1 MTVRSRISSA
11 VAVIVLLTAACSSD
25 EPESQADQSNASST
39 TSVSS
44 STTSLVE
51 GAGVEESVPT
61 STIPVLESDFGVD
74 ETSIRIGL
82 SVDLSGPLSG
92 LDSFIVDAHLAYFD
106 EVNDA
111 GGIAGRSVEV
121 IALDHASDIDAHV
134 DNVRELLEQ
143 SERGV
148 AMIASVGGDDFAAEV
163 LPVLEAENAL
173 GISRGHAFRGA
184 VTPPN
189 LARLGED
196 TCIDAYAGVLR
207 LAEAT
212 ELEVPTLAI
221 VSRQGVY
228 GTRSTAGALA
238 AAEEV
243 EAETVFE
250 FRGEL
255 TDESI
260 EGVAAGLV
268 SSEPDLV
275 WLAVSPS
282 DLRQLLL
289 GVAGRDNAWLW
300 GGTYQSYDPL
310 LLETSVAA
318 TVSTL
323 YTHTASVVPFG
334 DSSAASRSARLRSTF
349 PATEYWAAESLSF
362 GWQQA
367 ELAHEILLIAAEAG
381 DLTRAAIVNAHVA
394 DLPDF
399 GASRFFSIDHEQAT
413 LRAPISEAGS
423 TGLNTIDSPLIDR
436 AALQMACGAAR

>member
-1 MTVRSRISSA
+1 MTLRARISSA
-11 VAVIVLLTAACSSD
+11 LVVIVLLAAGCSSD
-25 EPESQADQSNASST
+25 EPESQADQSAVSST

-51 GAGVEESVPT
+51 GVDVEETVPT
-61 STIPVLESDFGVD
+61 TTLPALESDFGVD

-82 SVDLSGPLSG
+82 SVDLSGPLSS
-92 LDSFIVDAHLAYFD
+92 LDSFIVDAQLAYFD

-111 GGIAGRSVEV
+111 GGIAGRRVEI
-121 IALDHASDIDAHV
+121 IALDHASNSDAHV

-148 AMIASVGGDDFAAEV
+148 AMITSVGGDEFAAQV
-163 LPVLEAENAL
+163 LPLLEAENAL

-207 LAEAT
+207 LAEAS
-212 ELEVPTLAI
+212 ELEAPTLAI
-221 VSRQGVY
+221 VSRRGVY
-228 GTRSTAGALA
+228 GARSTAGALA

-243 EAETVFE
+243 EAEIVFE

-255 TDESI
+255 TDELI
-260 EGVAAGLV
+260 EGVAADLV

-282 DLRQLLL
+282 ELRQLFL
-289 GVAGRDNAWLW
+289 GVAGGDNAWSW

-318 TVSTL
+318 TVSSL

-334 DSSAASRSARLRSTF
+334 DSSAASRSARVRSTF

-367 ELAHEILLIAAEAG
+367 ELAHEILLVAAEAG
-381 DLTRAAIVNAHVA
+381 DLTRAAIVNAHVV
-394 DLPDF
+394 DLPEV
-399 GASRFFSIDHEQAT
+399 GASRFFSVDHEQAT

-423 TGLNTIDSPLIDR
+423 TGLNAIDSPVIDR
-436 AALQMACGAAR
+436 AALQIACGAAG